1 MIRAMDDKG
10 DIQEQIRQNGS
21 RRETPEER
29 ADRNM
34 NELLQE
40 LRVVQAGVQIL
51 VAFLLS
57 MSFTER
63 FARID
68 DFQRWTYV
76 VTLLLSMLTAG
87 LLIAPA
93 AVHRATFRRGL
104 KPQTVQTGHEL
115 FAAGLAT
122 LVLTLTGGTLLVL
135 DVAVG
140 RGFAVACAVV
150 VGLVL
155 AGLWFVLPLPLL
167 RHQIHEEHEDTPGD
181 RDDGP
186 IGADSDEPPPEGRA
200 GAGP

>member
-1 MIRAMDDKG
+1 MNRASAVKG
-10 DIQEQIRQNGS
+10 DGRQQVGQANPRGES
-21 RRETPEER
+21 PEER

-93 AVHRATFRRGL
+93 AVHRVTFRRGL
-104 KPQTVQTGHEL
+104 KPEIVQTGHKL

-122 LVLTLTGGTLLVL
+122 LVLTLVGGTLLVL

-140 RGFAVACAVV
+140 RTFAVDSAIV

-155 AGLWFVLPLPLL
+155 AGLWFVLPVPLL
-167 RHQIHEEHEDTPGD
+167 RHQIREERED
-181 RDDGP
+181 DDGEP
-186 IGADSDEPPPEGRA
+186 ADGPLDADADEPPPEVRA
-200 GAGP
+200 RS

>member
-1 MIRAMDDKG
+1 MNRPHTDKG
-10 DIQEQIRQNGS
+10 DDRGLATRSEDN

-68 DFQRWTYV
+68 EFQRWTYV

-104 KPQTVQTGHEL
+104 KPEIVQTGHKL
-115 FAAGLAT
+115 FATGLGT
-122 LVLTLTGGTLLVL
+122 LVLTLAGGTLLVL

-140 RGFAVACAVV
+140 RSFAVVCAVV
-150 VGLVL
+150 VGAVL

-167 RHQIHEEHEDTPGD
+167 RHQVREEREQSPDD
-181 RDDGP
+181 RG
-186 IGADSDEPPPEGRA
+186 GAPLDADASEPPPEDRVA
-200 GAGP
+200 AR

>member
-1 MIRAMDDKG
+1 VNRPQTDKG
-10 DIQEQIRQNGS
+10 DDRGLAGRAGS
-21 RRETPEER
+21 RRETPDER

-68 DFQRWTYV
+68 EFQRWTYV
-76 VTLLLSMLTAG
+76 ATLLLSMLTAG

-93 AVHRATFRRGL
+93 AVHRVTFRRGL
-104 KPQTVQTGHEL
+104 KPEIVQTGHKL

-122 LVLTLTGGTLLVL
+122 LVLTLVGGTLLVL

-140 RGFAVACAVV
+140 RTFAIDCAIV
-150 VGLVL
+150 VGIVL
-155 AGLWFVLPLPLL
+155 AGLWFVLPMPLL
-167 RHQIHEEHEDTPGD
+167 RHQAAEERAEDVDHPGD
-181 RDDGP
+181 NPLDADADD
-186 IGADSDEPPPEGRA
+186 PPPEERTRSR
-200 GAGP
+200 

>member
-1 MIRAMDDKG
+1 VNRATSDKG
-10 DIQEQIRQNGS
+10 GGGRHGGRERNS
-21 RRETPEER
+21 RGESPEER

-51 VAFLLS
+51 IAFLLS
-57 MSFTER
+57 MTFTER

-76 VTLLLSMLTAG
+76 VTLLLSILTAG

-93 AVHRATFRRGL
+93 AVHRVTFRRGL
-104 KPQTVQTGHEL
+104 KPEIVQTGHKL
-115 FAAGLAT
+115 FSAGLAT
-122 LVLTLTGGTLLVL
+122 LVLTLVGGALLVL

-140 RGFAVACAVV
+140 RGFAVPTSII

-155 AGLWFVLPLPLL
+155 AGLWFLLPVPLL
-167 RHQIHEEHEDTPGD
+167 RHQIDQEEHQTEDHPMD
-181 RDDGP
+181 
-186 IGADSDEPPPEGRA
+186 ADADEPPPEERA
-200 GAGP
+200 AARA

>member
-1 MIRAMDDKG
+1 MKRATGVKG
-10 DIQEQIRQNGS
+10 GNQDEQRAADPRGES
-21 RRETPEER
+21 PEAR

-68 DFQRWTYV
+68 EFQRWTYV

-104 KPQTVQTGHEL
+104 KPEIVQTGHKL
-115 FAAGLAT
+115 FATGLAA
-122 LVLTLTGGTLLVL
+122 LVLTLAGAALLVL

-140 RGFAVACAVV
+140 RTFAVVGAIA

-167 RHQIHEEHEDTPGD
+167 RHQADEEREDRP
-181 RDDGP
+181 DGRA
-186 IGADSDEPPPEGRA
+186 GGLFDADADEPPPEARS
-200 GAGP
+200 

>member
-1 MIRAMDDKG
+1 MNRAMAAERDARG
-10 DIQEQIRQNGS
+10 QNGQANPRGES
-21 RRETPEER
+21 PEER

-93 AVHRATFRRGL
+93 AVHRVTFRRGL
-104 KPQTVQTGHEL
+104 KPEIVQTGHKL

-122 LVLTLTGGTLLVL
+122 LVLTLVGGTLLVL

-140 RGFAVACAVV
+140 RTFAVDSAIV

-155 AGLWFVLPLPLL
+155 AGLWFVLPVPLL
-167 RHQIHEEHEDTPGD
+167 RHQIREERED
-181 RDDGP
+181 DDGEP
-186 IGADSDEPPPEGRA
+186 ADGPLDADADEPPPEVRA
-200 GAGP
+200 RS